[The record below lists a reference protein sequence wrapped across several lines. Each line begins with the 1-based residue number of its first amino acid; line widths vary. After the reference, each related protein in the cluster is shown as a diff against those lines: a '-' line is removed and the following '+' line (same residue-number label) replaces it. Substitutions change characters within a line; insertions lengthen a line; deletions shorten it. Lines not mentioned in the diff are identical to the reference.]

1 MSTRFVRFD
10 PGLKESGPTRE
21 GGAELNPTRE
31 TRLQGE
37 KGSTNKREFLAKNRT
52 RGRAGR
58 LARRKEK

>member
-31 TRLQGE
+31 TRPQG
-37 KGSTNKREFLAKNRT
+37 KKVSTDKREFLAKNRR
-52 RGRAGR
+52 RGRSFGTYSR
-58 LARRKEK
+58 